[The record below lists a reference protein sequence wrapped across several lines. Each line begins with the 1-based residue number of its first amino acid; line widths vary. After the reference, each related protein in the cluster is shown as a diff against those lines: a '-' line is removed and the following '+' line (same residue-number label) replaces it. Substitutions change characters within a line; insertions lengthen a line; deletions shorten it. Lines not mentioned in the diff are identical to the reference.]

1 MQHQHNR
8 YFKRPEGYVK
18 PRRSPTPPRA
28 YVEPLSPP
36 LSKLRALE
44 PSFNYPPT
52 TSNNPPPPAYG
63 WQQQSRHEDVARHP
77 PARARAQSDY
87 HRGHGRKPSN
97 IDTLA
102 DAALALSPSMVPPT
116 QATVRTNGHSHAHP
130 AYPPNSEPPHK
141 RARSAYFISPQVGH
155 YASRPVTSYEANG
168 WPNGS
173 SNGHA
178 TYESRVEEAALL
190 LNFRTGGWP
199 TPNARAPPAYPQPS
213 VRPHANSFPS
223 DVYHQRPVEQV
234 SRAAHAPL
242 LPPFNPLPQASQLP
256 PPNLP
261 SPQKT
266 SEGGGMSPRTASERR
281 ESDGVAVSK
290 VPTPNVLA
298 EAPCSNVA
306 TKESGPRQTHTPP
319 EEPTS
324 KPINDV
330 VTSEASDVPPPKKR
344 GWPKGKP
351 RSGAKKAT
359 AEKAVSKRTNKTN
372 AKATKMR
379 DVFAEAALE
388 VRKDTR
394 RRHSSSQTPAP
405 EAVERASS
413 CPRAQSVPPEVRMI
427 VREVTPSRASR
438 KQSKIMPETVCASC
452 NSTRES
458 AQQGGELDEWI
469 SCNGC
474 KNWFHVDCAGFKKA
488 IEVRDVDKYFC
499 AGCEPSHG
507 KTTYVRKSARAHTS
521 VDYAEL
527 QRGVL
532 KTSEESNEHHYIQ
545 PIKDGTFVFDP
556 ETFPRM
562 RPELVTRDFLEKSGT
577 FVEPICIPAAWN
589 PRPWDVRKRAEA
601 AGAVNGASNEQD
613 APENLEDVEMLDA
626 EDHEYDTVVDDGQDK
641 LDMVMPEGL
650 TVRQVANMVGPEY
663 PLDVIDVKTQNSG
676 AKMNLGKWANYY
688 EEESDDKPIR
698 NVISLEVSQTTLGR
712 LLRRPKVVRD
722 IDLQDEVWPQEET
735 DKGKFPRVQF
745 YCLMSVAD
753 SYTDFHIDFGG
764 SSVYYHI
771 LKGKKTFFFIPPKP
785 KHLKAYE
792 EWNDS
797 PQQNFTFLPHT
808 TKECYRVDLYAG
820 DTMLIPSGWI
830 HAVWT
835 PETSLV
841 IGGNFLTRMSFK
853 NQFKI
858 VDIEKNNNTPQK
870 FRYPHFQKVMWYTA
884 IKYLKDD
891 PLPQSV
897 SQDFYEGK
905 QFQREVP
912 IWADFDGEQSRADE
926 RQGAQNARY
935 YSQAEIDGLPELVD
949 FIFRT
954 VMLVQG
960 RIEGISADR
969 IKRVNASIPKGHGE
983 PLEVAKTFALWVAW
997 KRGNEDPPA
1006 WAHPDAV
1013 LPNSKEMGEPKKL
1026 SARALKE
1033 MQRKEAIAAWK
1044 LAPDR
1049 QSKRV
1054 QEKAAKDASLGASP
1068 AASVPAERNAAQRIA
1083 DTSILNDAKNF
1094 KGGSETPAKSSS
1106 PSRTAIIPH
1115 QPHQSPGETSPQ
1127 SFAPPSAMMMSAFPG
1142 QFLSTPKT
1150 SVLGPKRVAC
1160 DACRK
1165 RRIRCKHKDLVTQA
1179 PTPPPFNHQ
1188 FSQGGSTEGFFI
1200 PQSSEVGD
1208 NITVSP
1214 LQARESQ
1221 SQTYHH
1227 GFGELETNDEPQ
1239 SHTPNESLVNGL
1251 AHSNGEQPFDSPM
1264 PGTNAYVSA
1273 HIPMAMNGVPMFGD
1287 VAKRGRSK
1295 ACFECRK
1302 SKRRCIHDESGNV
1315 DPVKAA
1321 ESPIPR
1327 GSVASKK
1334 RTAEDGSPLD
1344 ANKRLKPAEPGLSP
1358 APTSMQGMNGIFK
1371 PSGQQQTPSKSVT
1384 PPKAPPEVY
1393 HKLPGQFYRP
1403 SSSEGHHEQQPDS
1416 KFQDHQQTQN
1426 HQQPQHHNLQPHGSA
1441 PPIDP
1446 SLFSMYP
1453 EPSSNNSGPF
1463 SGSTQPYNMPDH
1475 SSAERPPLY
1484 ALPSL
1489 EQIATEVLDMNG
1501 GGEESGDAGLA
1512 AIQAFNRQRDG
1523 FIQAYQQ
1530 QNGGLLPMNIAP
1542 PVDGSVDSGVSM
1554 GTAEHKDGS
1563 SPPSG
1568 ASNGISDN
1576 QGPANGKSETAHSP
1590 VVHHELPPV
1599 PEVAH
1604 ESETKS
1610 QLENHTH
1617 FNGHADVHDTVEEPF
1632 SEFQI
1637 PENDLR
1643 RNSVSQI
1650 PFYQPPASMSRSPEM
1665 MRSLPSGMPP
1675 SSPEKRKRESFVAA
1689 SPEMFRRNS
1698 REFSQP
1704 LEES

>member
-1 MQHQHNR
+1 M
-8 YFKRPEGYVK
+8 
-18 PRRSPTPPRA
+18 
-28 YVEPLSPP
+28 
-36 LSKLRALE
+36 
-44 PSFNYPPT
+44 
-52 TSNNPPPPAYG
+52 
-63 WQQQSRHEDVARHP
+63 
-77 PARARAQSDY
+77 
-87 HRGHGRKPSN
+87 
-97 IDTLA
+97 
-102 DAALALSPSMVPPT
+102 
-116 QATVRTNGHSHAHP
+116 
-130 AYPPNSEPPHK
+130 
-141 RARSAYFISPQVGH
+141 
-155 YASRPVTSYEANG
+155 
-168 WPNGS
+168 
-173 SNGHA
+173 
-178 TYESRVEEAALL
+178 YESRVEEAALL

-199 TPNARAPPAYPQPS
+199 APAARAPPPYPQPS

-234 SRAAHAPL
+234 SRAPHAPL
-242 LPPFNPLPQASQLP
+242 LPPFNPQPQGNHL

-261 SPQKT
+261 SPQRT
-266 SEGGGMSPRTASERR
+266 SEGGGLSPKTASERR
-281 ESDGVAVSK
+281 ESDD
-290 VPTPNVLA
+290 VPMYSVPPDARRPSIPTHISEPH
-298 EAPCSNVA
+298 
-306 TKESGPRQTHTPP
+306 QTQTPP

-324 KPINDV
+324 SKATTEAA
-330 VTSEASDVPPPKKR
+330 TSEASDAPPRKR

-351 RSGAKKAT
+351 RSGAKKT
-359 AEKAVSKRTNKTN
+359 VAEKVASKRANKTS
-372 AKATKMR
+372 AKAAKTR
-379 DVFAEAALE
+379 DIFAEAALE
-388 VRKDTR
+388 VRRDTR

-405 EAVERASS
+405 EHFEQESSGVRAK
-413 CPRAQSVPPEVRMI
+413 SVPPEVRMI

-438 KQSKIMPETVCASC
+438 KQSKAVPETVCASC
-452 NSTRES
+452 NSTRET
-458 AQQGGELDEWI
+458 AQQAGELDEWI

-507 KTTYVRKSARAHTS
+507 KTTYVRKSSRAHTS

-556 ETFPRM
+556 ENFPRM

-589 PRPWDVRKRAEA
+589 PRPWALRKRAEA
-601 AGAVNGASNEQD
+601 AGAVNGAPKDTE
-613 APENLEDVEMLDA
+613 APETLEDLEMPDPD
-626 EDHEYDTVVDDGQDK
+626 DHEYDTVLDDGQDK

-650 TVRQVANMVGPEY
+650 TVRQVANMVGPDY

-676 AKMNLGKWANYY
+676 AKMNLAKWADYY
-688 EEESDDKPIR
+688 EEESNDKPIR

-722 IDLQDEVWPQEET
+722 IDLQDEVWPQEEI

-808 TKECYRVDLYAG
+808 TKECYRVDLDAG

-891 PLPQSV
+891 PLPQAV

-905 QFQREVP
+905 QFHREMP
-912 IWADFDGEQSRADE
+912 IWSDFDGELSQANE
-926 RQGAQNARY
+926 RPGAQNARY
-935 YSQAEIDGLPELVD
+935 YSQAEIDGLPDLVD

-1033 MQRKEAIAAWK
+1033 MQRKEAIAASK

-1054 QEKAAKDASLGASP
+1054 QEKAAKDAKDAAKASP
-1068 AASVPAERNAAQRIA
+1068 GPARKDAE
-1083 DTSILNDAKNF
+1083 TLNDAKNF
-1094 KGGSETPAKSSS
+1094 KGGSETPKKSSS
-1106 PSRTAIIPH
+1106 PSRTALLPH
-1115 QPHQSPGETSPQ
+1115 QLHQSPVETSPQ

-1179 PTPPPFNHQ
+1179 PTPPPFNQQ
-1188 FSQGGSTEGFFI
+1188 FAQGGASEGFFI

-1208 NITVSP
+1208 SITVSP

-1221 SQTYHH
+1221 SQSQLQHH
-1227 GFGELETNDEPQ
+1227 GFGENETNGEPQ
-1239 SHTPNESLVNGL
+1239 SHTPNELVANGPS
-1251 AHSNGEQPFDSPM
+1251 HTNGEQPFDSPV
-1264 PGTNAYVSA
+1264 PGTNAYLSA
-1273 HIPMAMNGVPMFGD
+1273 NIPMAMNGVPMFGD

-1302 SKRRCIHDESGNV
+1302 SK
-1315 DPVKAA
+1315 
-1321 ESPIPR
+1321 
-1327 GSVASKK
+1327 
-1334 RTAEDGSPLD
+1334 
-1344 ANKRLKPAEPGLSP
+1344 
-1358 APTSMQGMNGIFK
+1358 
-1371 PSGQQQTPSKSVT
+1371 
-1384 PPKAPPEVY
+1384 
-1393 HKLPGQFYRP
+1393 
-1403 SSSEGHHEQQPDS
+1403 
-1416 KFQDHQQTQN
+1416 
-1426 HQQPQHHNLQPHGSA
+1426 
-1441 PPIDP
+1441 
-1446 SLFSMYP
+1446 
-1453 EPSSNNSGPF
+1453 
-1463 SGSTQPYNMPDH
+1463 
-1475 SSAERPPLY
+1475 
-1484 ALPSL
+1484 
-1489 EQIATEVLDMNG
+1489 
-1501 GGEESGDAGLA
+1501 
-1512 AIQAFNRQRDG
+1512 
-1523 FIQAYQQ
+1523 
-1530 QNGGLLPMNIAP
+1530 
-1542 PVDGSVDSGVSM
+1542 VS
-1554 GTAEHKDGS
+1554 
-1563 SPPSG
+1563 
-1568 ASNGISDN
+1568 
-1576 QGPANGKSETAHSP
+1576 
-1590 VVHHELPPV
+1590 
-1599 PEVAH
+1599 
-1604 ESETKS
+1604 
-1610 QLENHTH
+1610 
-1617 FNGHADVHDTVEEPF
+1617 
-1632 SEFQI
+1632 
-1637 PENDLR
+1637 
-1643 RNSVSQI
+1643 
-1650 PFYQPPASMSRSPEM
+1650 
-1665 MRSLPSGMPP
+1665 
-1675 SSPEKRKRESFVAA
+1675 
-1689 SPEMFRRNS
+1689 
-1698 REFSQP
+1698 
-1704 LEES
+1704 